1 MGITKI
7 LPGSSHSAVNHQLQE
22 RFNEA
27 MAFATDKL
35 PEGYVKQIVWD
46 EEGGYPSHAWGYV
59 QYSPRPF
66 KQGYGC
72 DGTTDENVHLIAA
85 LLCKKLSI
93 DYAAVFVQAD
103 PDEDSYSEICNWID
117 GILADAELLA
127 ETLIP
132 EEVTADV
139 VILMLSD
146 LYQINNRT
154 LVAALEPHLKAEG
167 FDVGFWWLQ
176 EQRLRAW
183 KN

>member
-27 MAFATDKL
+27 MTFATDKL

-46 EEGGYPSHAWGYV
+46 EEGGYPPHSWGYV

-72 DGTTDENVHLIAA
+72 DGTTDMNIHFIAA
-85 LLCKKLSI
+85 WVCKKLSI
-93 DYAAVFVQAD
+93 DYAAVYAQAY
-103 PDEDSYSEICNWID
+103 PDEDSYSETCVWVEEMQANA
-117 GILADAELLA
+117 GLLA
-127 ETLIP
+127 ETVIP
-132 EEVTADV
+132 EEVTADTV
-139 VILMLSD
+139 LLMLSD
-146 LYQINNRT
+146 LYQINNRS
-154 LVAALEPHLKAEG
+154 VVEALSPHLEAKG
-167 FDVGFWWLQ
+167 FEVGNWWLH